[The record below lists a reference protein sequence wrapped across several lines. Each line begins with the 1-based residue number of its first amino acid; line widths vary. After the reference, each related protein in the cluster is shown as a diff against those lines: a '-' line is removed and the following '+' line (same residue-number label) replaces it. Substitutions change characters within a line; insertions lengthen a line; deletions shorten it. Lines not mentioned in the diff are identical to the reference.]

1 MSALIVR
8 LVSSDGRAFE
18 VDAEVI
24 ARRQDGTKAGYH
36 SETVWG
42 LLEGL
47 GEEGTEAI
55 TVPLPNVRGDVLAKV
70 VEFCGRKAELSHG
83 ASGAV
88 AGVSDEVWELRYLGV
103 ENSALFELA
112 SAATYLDVQ
121 DLLKATSAQIAR
133 RIRGKTPEQI
143 REIFGVDNDFTP
155 EEEAELKRE
164 SDWLFD

>member
-1 MSALIVR
+1 MSALLVR
-8 LVSSDGRAFE
+8 LVSSDGRTFE

-47 GEEGTEAI
+47 GEVGTEAI
-55 TVPLPNVRGDVLAKV
+55 TVPLPNVGGDVLAKV
-70 VEFCGRKAELSHG
+70 IEFCGRKAELSHG
-83 ASGAV
+83 VGV
-88 AGVSDEVWELRYLGV
+88 AGVSDEAWELRYLGV